1 MEILMKKVYFLLLFI
16 FCMLILFATPEI
28 TFKEPIYDFGD
39 VYEKDGPVEH
49 EFEFTNTGD
58 EPLELKRVKAS

>member
-1 MEILMKKVYFLLLFI
+1 
-16 FCMLILFATPEI
+16 MLILFATPEI